1 MGKHRCNRP
10 QNGVAKHRNQRATV
24 VQVSEETQACGERC
38 QLSVASER
46 CQLCVSVQLA
56 CCGQTTLLFLKQ
68 LTQSWVLLQT
78 GILANEA

>member
-24 VQVSEETQACGERC
+24 AQVSEETQACGERC

-46 CQLCVSVQLA
+46 CQLSGLSSA
-56 CCGQTTLLFLKQ
+56 GLLRSDDVAVPQAIDAESGTAPKRDP
-68 LTQSWVLLQT
+68 
-78 GILANEA
+78 GE